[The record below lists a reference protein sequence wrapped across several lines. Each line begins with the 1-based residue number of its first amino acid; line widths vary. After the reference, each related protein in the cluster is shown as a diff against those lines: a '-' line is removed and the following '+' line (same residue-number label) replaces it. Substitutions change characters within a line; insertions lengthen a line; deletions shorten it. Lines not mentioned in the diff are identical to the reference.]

1 MKISI
6 VITAWNVERYIE
18 EAVNS
23 CLNQSYKDLEIV
35 IVEDCST
42 DATKEILKKL
52 CQGDMRIH
60 LVENKKKCRCR
71 NV

>member
-6 VITAWNVERYIE
+6 VITAWNVEKYIE

-42 DATKEILKKL
+42 DATKEILKNFAK
-52 CQGDMRIH
+52 
-60 LVENKKKCRCR
+60 VT
-71 NV
+71 